1 MRCVYMCIILCV
13 CKSLSCVWLFVTPM
27 DSSLPG
33 SSGDGILQA
42 RIWEWVAIPF
52 SRGSSLPRNQTHVSH
67 IASRF
72 FVVWA
77 TREHSHK
84 KWNVQTACSI
94 PESNKILYLNSV
106 WIKIKLAMLLLYIVM
121 FLTLD
126 TNNLQSNHEIPV
138 LKDSYFCKIVF
149 IVTLS
154 HLMAK

>member
-1 MRCVYMCIILCV
+1 MDKEDVVCIHVFSSVCV
-13 CKSLSCVWLFVTPM
+13 CKSLSCVWFFVTPM

-67 IASRF
+67 IAGRF

-77 TREHSHK
+77 
-84 KWNVQTACSI
+84 NVQAACST

-106 WIKIKLAMLLLYIVM
+106 WIKIKLAMLLLYIVI

-126 TNNLQSNHEIPV
+126 TNNLQSNHEMPE